1 MAHEDN
7 SPLVR
12 LYLASAMQRLSLKQR
27 VPVLAHLLANA
38 EDKHDQNLPLMY
50 WYATEPVVAADRLAA
65 VKLLTAC
72 KIPKVRQFIT
82 RRMATGR
89 DAGKRK

>member
-1 MAHEDN
+1 MAYEDK

-12 LYLASAMQRLSLKQR
+12 LYLASAMQRLPLKQR
-27 VPVLAHLLANA
+27 VPVLAHLLANT
-38 EDKHDQNLPLMY
+38 EDKHDQNLPLIY
-50 WYATEPVVAADRLAA
+50 WYATEPVVAADRIAA

-72 KIPKVRQFIT
+72 KIPQVRQFIT

-89 DAGKRK
+89 DARKNE